1 MNKPKPIQLTI
12 STPCTKSWD
21 EMTSNAGGRFC
32 DQCSKTV
39 IDFTTWSDSALY
51 NFFAKKPQHV
61 CGRFVNTQLHRPI
74 HIPHQPHSRLY
85 RMTIAMGLTLL
96 FTQTPQLLA
105 QSRPPETV
113 RVDSNKKAI
122 NAGSPYEL
130 PNSDIWAYRSPAYI
144 ENNIAEATKERP
156 MTLGGPEPTDLVAL
170 APGVYQQQR
179 GNIIPGSITGVVLD
193 DTKQPLPSAVIQ
205 LFQNNVLKGGAAT
218 DFDGY
223 YKLDSIPP
231 GEYDVMVTY
240 YGLDT
245 FLTTGV
251 VLKSGSHVNVNVPMR
266 RSNNS
271 AYQIE
276 IISGYVKPM
285 DPPGTMI
292 FSRDQIDHIP
302 H

>member
-1 MNKPKPIQLTI
+1 M
-12 STPCTKSWD
+12 TPDT
-21 EMTSNAGGRFC
+21 GGRFC
-32 DQCSKTV
+32 NQCSKTV

-170 APGVYQQQR
+170 APGIYQQQR
-179 GNIIPGSITGVVLD
+179 GNIIPGSIAGVVLD
-193 DTKQPLPSAVIQ
+193 DTKQPLPSAVIEIYRDTI
-205 LFQNNVLKGGAAT
+205 LKNRVAT
-218 DFDGY
+218 DINGIY
-223 YKLDSIPP
+223 SIADLET
-231 GEYDVMVTY
+231 GVYHLIAVYV
-240 YGLDT
+240 GLDT
-245 FLTTGV
+245 V
-251 VLKSGSHVNVNVPMR
+251 DK
-266 RSNNS
+266 
-271 AYQIE
+271 
-276 IISGYVKPM
+276 IITVTNKPVTL
-285 DPPGTMI
+285 DLI
-292 FSRDQIDHIP
+292 FSRTIIGTSIQGIPVKPIIDIDNPTKRTFSREDIDHIP

>member
-1 MNKPKPIQLTI
+1 
-12 STPCTKSWD
+12 
-21 EMTSNAGGRFC
+21 MTSNAGGRFC

-170 APGVYQQQR
+170 APGIYQQQR
-179 GNIIPGSITGVVLD
+179 GNIIPGSIAGVVLD
-193 DTKQPLPSAVIQ
+193 DTKQPLPSAVIEIYRDTI
-205 LFQNNVLKGGAAT
+205 LKNRVAT
-218 DFDGY
+218 DINGIY
-223 YKLDSIPP
+223 SIADLET
-231 GEYDVMVTY
+231 GVYHLIAVYV
-240 YGLDT
+240 GLDT
-245 FLTTGV
+245 V
-251 VLKSGSHVNVNVPMR
+251 DK
-266 RSNNS
+266 
-271 AYQIE
+271 
-276 IISGYVKPM
+276 IITVTNKPVTL
-285 DPPGTMI
+285 DLI
-292 FSRDQIDHIP
+292 FSRTIIGTSIQGIPVKPIIDIDNPTKRTFSREDIDHIP

>member
-1 MNKPKPIQLTI
+1 
-12 STPCTKSWD
+12 
-21 EMTSNAGGRFC
+21 MTSNAGGRFC

-74 HIPHQPHSRLY
+74 HIPHQPHSRLDL
-85 RMTIAMGLTLL
+85 MTIAMGLTLL

-170 APGVYQQQR
+170 APGIYQQQR
-179 GNIIPGSITGVVLD
+179 GNIIPGSIAGVVLD
-193 DTKQPLPSAVIQ
+193 DTKQPLPSAVIEIYRDTI
-205 LFQNNVLKGGAAT
+205 LKNRVAT
-218 DFDGY
+218 DINGIY
-223 YKLDSIPP
+223 SIADLET
-231 GEYDVMVTY
+231 GVYHLIAVYV
-240 YGLDT
+240 GLDT
-245 FLTTGV
+245 V
-251 VLKSGSHVNVNVPMR
+251 DK
-266 RSNNS
+266 
-271 AYQIE
+271 
-276 IISGYVKPM
+276 IITVTNKPVTL
-285 DPPGTMI
+285 DLI
-292 FSRDQIDHIP
+292 FSRTIIGTSIQGIPVKPIIDIDNPTKRTFSREDIDHIP